1 MQFAAGKIPGGI
13 VSQHIMEQRIMNKIP
28 ARLKQVKE
36 KKGLTTSEIS
46 RLLGIH
52 APTWCKYE
60 SGKSLMSLETLHR
73 FCKTL
78 DVSADWLL
86 GLTEEKE

>member
-1 MQFAAGKIPGGI
+1 MK
-13 VSQHIMEQRIMNKIP
+13 NIP

-46 RLLGIH
+46 KRMCIH

-60 SGKSLMSLETLHR
+60 SGKSMMSLETLYR
-73 FCKTL
+73 FCKTF
-78 DVSADWLL
+78 DISADWLL
-86 GLTEEKE
+86 GLTDEKE

>member
-1 MQFAAGKIPGGI
+1 MKDIPL
-13 VSQHIMEQRIMNKIP
+13 
-28 ARLKQVKE
+28 RLKRVKKE
-36 KKGLTTSEIS
+36 KGLTTSEIS
-46 RLLGIH
+46 RLLNIH

-60 SGKSLMSLETLHR
+60 NGTSNMSLETLYK

-86 GLTEEKE
+86 GLSEESRIRQ